1 MQLAWIFLKIFKYHF
16 IQGNLRK
23 NMTKNIF
30 KKKQQFSVKIL
41 AKFWLKWIFFSR
53 FSLFY
58 KGYFIDL

>member
-30 KKKQQFSVKIL
+30 KKNNNFL
-41 AKFWLKWIFFSR
+41 LKF
-53 FSLFY
+53 
-58 KGYFIDL
+58 